1 MLGLVITGRVLDTLD
16 PKIYSYRIEQK
27 PTTLEALTLLG
38 KNVCEAHGISK
49 IIKTFQTGLAQ
60 TMYQN
65 PKQNSYK
72 SGKQQNGNVKYDNK
86 RNQNNDKSNQLY
98 NNSDRENSWR
108 DQQYKEPNVSFKNP
122 NPSSNRKPQS
132 LLTKKSQFGNR
143 PYGLG

>member
-1 MLGLVITGRVLDTLD
+1 
-16 PKIYSYRIEQK
+16 
-27 PTTLEALTLLG
+27 
-38 KNVCEAHGISK
+38 
-49 IIKTFQTGLAQ
+49 
-60 TMYQN
+60 MYQN

-132 LLTKKSQFGNR
+132 LITKKCRFGNR